1 MKLNNYYIYE
11 NQEKLKVISL
21 ENQELKAD
29 MAKKINE
36 SVQFSNLKKM
46 LQTKNDQLK
55 LFRTK

>member
-1 MKLNNYYIYE
+1 MILVADSGSSKTDWLLY
-11 NQEKLKVISL
+11 L

-29 MAKKINE
+29 MTKKINE
-36 SVQFSNLKKM
+36 SVQFNNLKKM

>member
-46 LQTKNDQLK
+46 LQTKNDQLN